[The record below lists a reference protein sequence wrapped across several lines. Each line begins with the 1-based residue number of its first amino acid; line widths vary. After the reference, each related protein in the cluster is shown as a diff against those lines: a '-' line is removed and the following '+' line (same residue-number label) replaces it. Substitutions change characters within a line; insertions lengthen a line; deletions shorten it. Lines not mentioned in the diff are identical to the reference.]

1 MGAVKRIV
9 CWFKGHH
16 IDFGSSLFYGT
27 NKVMCWRCARIVDR
41 PAATPKG
48 GAK

>member
-9 CWFKGHH
+9 CWFKGH
-16 IDFGSSLFYGT
+16 DPDPASGLFAATGIT
-27 NKVMCWRCARIVDR
+27 MCRRCEAVIRR

-48 GAK
+48 GA